1 MPIPVENLFD
11 DNAERDIIQFDNKV
25 EEGCSLANVEQ
36 TALLEYVDKHILEV
50 ARERELTREV
60 SKVRTDTRPTA
71 TEFDFP
77 FRN

>member
-1 MPIPVENLFD
+1 MPMPIEKLFD
-11 DNAERDIIQFDNKV
+11 DNTERDITQFDSKV
-25 EEGCSLANVEQ
+25 DEGSLASAEQ
-36 TALLEYVDKHILEV
+36 AALLKYVDTHILEV